1 MTSSNR
7 RSRPNRPSAAA
18 AHRAVRIV
26 PPRSHWIALAV
37 LMTVLAAMLLLGGIL
52 SHQVGSE
59 GSGGPHTPLGAAGV
73 PAAISGGG
81 PVIDTRNGAQQSYRV
96 QPGKIA
102 LTFDDG
108 PDPTW
113 TPQILAVLA
122 RHHVPGTF
130 FVIGAHVA
138 QNGGIVKAEVAGGD
152 QIGIHTFTHDDLATA
167 PSWQRDLEISQ
178 TQSVIAGA
186 TGVSTPLLRPPYSSE
201 PDSLDRLDWAA
212 VQDIGRQGYLTVL
225 TDRDSEDWRR
235 AGVPAILAASTPPQ
249 DPGIKPGSQPG
260 FVLMM
265 HDGGGDR
272 SETVAALD
280 RLIPQLQAR
289 GYTFTTVSDAI
300 GAVSPIAEASS
311 SAVWQGRAVIF
322 AVNASHDVVSWLGW
336 AVFVSGIIGAI
347 RVVVLIVMARVHK
360 RVRRRRW
367 GPPVRRPVSVIV
379 PAYNEEAGIRATVES
394 LSASIHPIEII
405 VVDDGSTDGTSAV
418 VEDLIRNRRPGLPPL
433 RLIRQANGGKPAA
446 LNTGAAAARG
456 DLLVMMDGDTVFEPK
471 TIAWRALRVADPA
484 VGAVSGNAKVGN
496 RKGILGRWQHI
507 EYVVGFNLER
517 RMYDL
522 AGCMPTVPGAVGA
535 FRREALARAGGVS
548 DDTLAEDTDLTM
560 AVIRDGWRAVYEER
574 AVAWTEAPSSLRQF
588 WRQRYR
594 WCYGTLQAMWKHRR
608 SVLRRGAEGRLG
620 RRGLTYMLL
629 LQVLMPLL
637 APVVD
642 VFAIYGLVFNDALRV
657 GAVWLAFLT
666 VQFVMALYAFK
677 LDRERPTALWTLPL
691 QQVVYRQL
699 MYLVVIHS
707 LVTAVVGSR
716 LRWQRMQRYG
726 SLGGGPGSTP
736 AATPVAGQQGV

>member
-1 MTSSNR
+1 M
-7 RSRPNRPSAAA
+7 
-18 AHRAVRIV
+18 AVMMLT
-26 PPRSHWIALAV
+26 LAS
-37 LMTVLAAMLLLGGIL
+37 MLLLGGIMN
-52 SHQVGSE
+52 HQVGAE
-59 GSGGPHTPLGAAGV
+59 GAGGPHQGLGGAGV
-73 PAAISGGG
+73 PASITQGG
-81 PVIDTRNGAQQSYRV
+81 PVVDTRAGAQRSYAV
-96 QPGKIA
+96 QPGKVA

-108 PDPTW
+108 PDGTW
-113 TPQILAVLA
+113 TPQVLAVLTK
-122 RHHVPGTF
+122 HHVPGTF

-138 QNGGIVKAEVAGGD
+138 DDPGLVRAEVADGD
-152 QIGIHTFTHDDLATA
+152 EVGIHTFTHDDLATA
-167 PSWQRDLEISQ
+167 PAWRRSLEFSQ
-178 TQSVIAGA
+178 TQSAIAGA
-186 TGVSTPLLRPPYSSE
+186 TGISTPLLRPPYSSE
-201 PDSLDRLDWAA
+201 PDAVDRLDWAA
-212 VQDIGRQGYLTVL
+212 IQDAGRHGYLVVL
-225 TDRDSEDWRR
+225 TDRDSEDWQRLGVQKILDASIPPAPAAPP
-235 AGVPAILAASTPPQ
+235 AGRKAAPP
-249 DPGIKPGSQPG
+249 PG

-280 RLIPQLQAR
+280 RLIPALQAR
-289 GYTFTTVSDAI
+289 GYSFDTVT
-300 GAVSPIAEASS
+300 GAVGAPSPLAPANT
-311 SAVWQGRAVIF
+311 SARWKGKGLIF
-322 AVNASHDVVSWLGW
+322 AVQASDFVVHWLGW
-336 AVFVSGIIGAI
+336 AVLMSGIIGGV
-347 RVVVLIVMARVHK
+347 RVVILLVAARRHK
-360 RVRRRRW
+360 KARTRRW
-367 GPPVRRPVSVIV
+367 GPAVTRPVSVIV

-394 LSASIHPIEII
+394 LSASVHPIEII
-405 VVDDGSTDGTSAV
+405 VVDDGSTDGTAAV
-418 VEDLIRNRRPGLPPL
+418 VQELIRHRHPGRPPL
-433 RLIRQANGGKPAA
+433 RLISQANGGKPAA

-471 TIAWRALRVADPA
+471 TIAWLVQPFADPS

-517 RMYDL
+517 RLYDL

-535 FRREALARAGGVS
+535 FRREALARVGGVS

-574 AVAWTEAPSSLRQF
+574 AIAWTEAPSSLRQF

-594 WCYGTLQAMWKHRR
+594 WCYGTMQAMWKHRR
-608 SVLRRGAEGRLG
+608 SVLRRGPEGKLG

-629 LQVLMPLL
+629 FQVLMPLL
-637 APVVD
+637 APIVD
-642 VFAIYGLVFNDALRV
+642 VFALYGLIFNDAARV
-657 GAVWLAFLT
+657 GAVWLAFLA
-666 VQFVMALYAFK
+666 VQVVMALYAFK

-726 SLGGGPGSTP
+726 SLSGTP
-736 AATPVAGQQGV
+736 AAGQQHV